1 MRISDWSSDVCSSDL
16 FRASSDLWLC
26 FAPIRQGR
34 IEMIVEK
41 ATELGAGR
49 LQPVLTRRSQVTRVN
64 AERLA
69 AHAREAAEQCERLD
83 LPAMVGASSLERLH
97 ADWPA
102 GRPLLVCQE
111 RRDAPALRAA
121 VQSLPRHGTAGNV
134 GRASV

>member
-1 MRISDWSSDVCSSDL
+1 
-16 FRASSDLWLC
+16 
-26 FAPIRQGR
+26 
-34 IEMIVEK
+34 MIVEK

-83 LPAMVGASSLERLH
+83 LPAMVEAISLEKLL

-102 GRPLLVCQE
+102 GRQLLFCQE
-111 RRDAPALRAA
+111 RSDAPALLAA
-121 VQSLPRHGTAGNV
+121 VQSLPRDVTLGILTRSEERRGGQECVSTGSSRGSAYT
-134 GRASV
+134 

>member
-1 MRISDWSSDVCSSDL
+1 
-16 FRASSDLWLC
+16 
-26 FAPIRQGR
+26 
-34 IEMIVEK
+34 MIVEK

-83 LPAMVGASSLERLH
+83 LPAMVEAISLEKLL

-102 GRPLLVCQE
+102 GRQLLFCQE
-111 RRDAPALRAA
+111 RSHAPA
-121 VQSLPRHGTAGNV
+121 QI
-134 GRASV
+134 GRASWRERVCPYVWISVGDVSLK